1 MKKTSTLKYLAMVV
15 ATLILSGQ
23 APDLTAQEAV
33 TVNVG
38 NYVRAESDFQIK
50 TYAETLGAFGTLVHQ
65 RDFYSVEN
73 QLTVRVNRDTY
84 YSFGLYDLTSPVTII
99 KPDPGDRFQS
109 LMIIN
114 QDHSI
119 SPTIHEG
126 GTFTY
131 TQEDLRTRYM
141 IVIFRTF
148 ADGSDPEDKRIAHA
162 LQDQIRIEQ
171 AEVGTLEL
179 PNWDNESRQR
189 MMDAINVLASSLPTT
204 EGFFGEKDK
213 IDSIKHLM
221 GTAYGYAGNPKEAA
235 IYLNIVPE
243 HNDGATPYR
252 VTVKD
257 VPVDGFWSITMYDAE
272 GYMVPNEYGA
282 YSFNDRSAE
291 RNDDGS
297 ITIHFGG
304 DPSRVNHLPA
314 PEGWNTIIRL
324 YQPQAELLEGRWEFP
339 EFELVGR

>member
-1 MKKTSTLKYLAMVV
+1 MRIRSFGSIMMGLTSC
-15 ATLILSGQ
+15 ILSGAAQ
-23 APDLTAQEAV
+23 DLEAQS
-33 TVNVG
+33 TIPVNVE

-65 RDFYSVEN
+65 RDFYSVDN

-131 TQEDLRTRYM
+131 TEEELGTRYM
-141 IVIFRTF
+141 IVIVRTF
-148 ADGSDPEDKRIAHA
+148 ADASDPGDQRVAHA
-162 LQDQIRIEQ
+162 LQDQVRIEQ
-171 AEVGTLEL
+171 ADVGTLEL
-179 PNWDNESRQR
+179 PNWDDESRQE
-189 MMDAINVLASSLPTT
+189 MMDAINVLAGSLPTT

-213 IDSIKHLM
+213 IDPVKHLM
-221 GTAYGYAGNPKEAA
+221 GTAYGYAGNPREAA

-243 HNDGATPYR
+243 QNDGSTPYR
-252 VTVKD
+252 VTVRD

-282 YSFNDRSAE
+282 YSFNDKSAE
-291 RNDDGS
+291 RNADGS

-304 DPSRVNHLPA
+304 DPNRVNYLPT
-314 PEGWNTIIRL
+314 PEGWNCMIRL
-324 YQPQAELLEGRWEFP
+324 YQPQRELLEGRWDFP

>member
-1 MKKTSTLKYLAMVV
+1 MTGALALSV
-15 ATLILSGQ
+15 LLSGPLQ
-23 APDLTAQEAV
+23 NLSAQETV
-33 TVNVG
+33 TVNVD

-73 QLTVRVNRDTY
+73 QLTLRVNRDTY
-84 YSFGLYDLTSPVTII
+84 YSFGIYDLTSPVTII

-119 SPTIHEG
+119 SPTIHGG
-126 GTFTY
+126 GTFAY
-131 TQEDLRTRYM
+131 TQEDLGTRYM
-141 IVIFRTF
+141 IVIVRTF
-148 ADGSDPEDKRIAHA
+148 ADVSDPDDQRGAHA
-162 LQDQIRIEQ
+162 LQDRIRIEQ
-171 AEVGTLEL
+171 ADAGTLEL
-179 PNWDNESRQR
+179 PNWDEESRLE
-189 MMDAINVLASSLPTT
+189 MMNAINVLAGSLPTT
-204 EGFFGEKDK
+204 EGFFGEKDR
-213 IDSIKHLM
+213 IDPIKHMM
-221 GTAYGYAGNPKEAA
+221 GTAYGYAGNPRQAA
-235 IYLNIVPE
+235 IYLNRVPE
-243 HNDGATPYR
+243 YNDGATPYR
-252 VTVKD
+252 VTVRD

-282 YSFNDRSAE
+282 YSFNDTSAE

-297 ITIHFGG
+297 ITIHLGG
-304 DPSRVNHLPA
+304 DPSRVNHLPT

-324 YQPQAELLEGRWEFP
+324 YQPRAELLEGRWEFP

>member
-1 MKKTSTLKYLAMVV
+1 MKTSLMTGALALAV
-15 ATLILSGQ
+15 LLSGPLQ
-23 APDLTAQEAV
+23 DLSAQETV
-33 TVNVG
+33 TVNVD

-131 TQEDLRTRYM
+131 TEEDLRTRYM

-148 ADGSDPEDKRIAHA
+148 ADVSDSDDQRIAHA
-162 LQDQIRIEQ
+162 LQDRIRFEQ
-171 AEVGTLEL
+171 ADEGTLEL
-179 PNWDNESRQR
+179 PNWDEESRLE
-189 MMDAINVLASSLPTT
+189 MMNAINVLAGSLQTT
-204 EGFFGEKDK
+204 EGFFGEKDR
-213 IDSIKHLM
+213 IDPIKHLM
-221 GTAYGYAGNPKEAA
+221 GTAYGYAGNPREAA
-235 IYLNIVPE
+235 IYLNRVPE
-243 HNDGATPYR
+243 YNDGATPYR
-252 VTVKD
+252 VTVRD

-282 YSFNDRSAE
+282 YSFNDTSAE

-304 DPSRVNHLPA
+304 DPSRVNHLPT

-324 YQPQAELLEGRWEFP
+324 YQPRAELLEGRWEFP